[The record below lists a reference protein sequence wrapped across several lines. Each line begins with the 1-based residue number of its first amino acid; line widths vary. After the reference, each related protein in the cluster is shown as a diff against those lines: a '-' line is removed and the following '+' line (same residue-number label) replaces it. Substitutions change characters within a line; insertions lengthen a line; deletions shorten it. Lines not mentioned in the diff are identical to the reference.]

1 VTLDAAWQCRMD
13 DITGSLEPGKQAD
26 LVRLEKDPTA
36 VQPTSIKSIKVVET
50 WLEGEKRYQ
59 A

>member
-1 VTLDAAWQCRMD
+1 MD

-26 LVRLEKDPTA
+26 LVILEKDPTV
-36 VQPTSIKSIKVVET
+36 VQPTFIKSIKVVET
-50 WLEGEKRYQ
+50 WLDGEKRYQ